1 MDDFQA
7 SPSLRL
13 TIPPAIRSPPALLA
27 PPCQSGG
34 AVRCGLTPTETKR
47 ICAGLGKNRSKSMAW
62 ATDWQGF
69 RQLRTP
75 KGQCMCAGPEA
86 RGAPLRRPHVGK
98 AQTRGFFG
106 MSTSN
111 RGSGSILCAARLIRW
126 VIAECASIGEDP
138 VGVKPH
144 PLLPSIAASGLK
156 ASDLH
161 RSEVAAG
168 EGGPEMSQSQAPRPA
183 DVAVRRRNFG
193 MLGGNPPRNCWRGF
207 VRLCPI
213 MSHIKEP
220 AM

>member
-1 MDDFQA
+1 IDDFQA

-27 PPCQSGG
+27 PPCQGGG
-34 AVRCGLTPTETKR
+34 AVPHGLTPTETKR
-47 ICAGLGKNRSKSMAW
+47 ICTGLGKNRSKSMAW
-62 ATDWQGF
+62 ATGWQGS

-75 KGQCMCAGPEA
+75 QGQCTCAGPKP
-86 RGAPLRRPHVGK
+86 RGSPLRRPHVGCRK

-126 VIAECASIGEDP
+126 VIAACASIGEDP

-156 ASDLH
+156 ASDVH

-168 EGGPEMSQSQAPRPA
+168 EGGPEMSQSRAPRPA
-183 DVAVRRRNFG
+183 DAAVRRPNFG
-193 MLGGNPPRNCWRGF
+193 MLAA
-207 VRLCPI
+207 I
-213 MSHIKEP
+213 
-220 AM
+220 